1 MGIQMSKQRVLA
13 MLLEQR
19 EDYLSGETM
28 SQRIKIDELASTI
41 VKGMTAYSEL
51 ATEEVKKAVKKA
63 GTSVKK
69 DISANAP
76 KNTGAYSKSWAVK
89 NTKETPTSLELT
101 VYSKNR
107 YQLAHLLEKGHAKR
121 GGGREPARPHILPA
135 EEKAVKELEEEIGR
149 SLKS

>member
-1 MGIQMSKQRVLA
+1 
-13 MLLEQR
+13 
-19 EDYLSGETM
+19 M

-63 GTSVKK
+63 GASVRK

-76 KNTGAYSKSWAVK
+76 KNTGAYSKSWTVK
-89 NTKETPTSLELT
+89 TTKETPNSLELT
-101 VYSKNR
+101 VHSKNR
-107 YQLAHLLEKGHAKR
+107 YQLAHILEKGHALR
-121 GGGREPARPHILPA
+121 GGGRAPAQPHIAPA
-135 EEKAVKELEEEIGR
+135 EEKAIRELEEEIGR

>member
-1 MGIQMSKQRVLA
+1 
-13 MLLEQR
+13 
-19 EDYLSGETM
+19 M
-28 SQRIKIDELASTI
+28 SQKIKIDELASTI

-121 GGGREPARPHILPA
+121 GGGKRTRKTSHPS
-135 EEKAVKELEEEIGR
+135 GR
-149 SLKS
+149 GKGCERTSDSIKIVQK